1 MWSQSCYTVFQIPLT
16 SLFLKKKCFAAYLV
30 SDCCSTSSREE
41 KFLKDVKRGWFLL
54 RECKHSCRGKPN
66 PKSTTSCH
74 HRFEQVFMGLPP
86 QIFTMYQIVLF
97 MISISHSKLYAAP
110 FNLRQHKITREL
122 RPRPAIALQAQL
134 ASSSATLIYTC
145 CPSLTGRSL
154 PFQQRFNTYEQVKR
168 QARNGKWGK
177 NKLSCS

>member
-74 HRFEQVFMGLPP
+74 CRFEQVFMGLPP

-97 MISISHSKLYAAP
+97 MISISHSKLSAAP
-110 FNLRQHKITREL
+110 FNLRQHKITRKL
-122 RPRPAIALQAQL
+122 RPHPAIALQAQL
-134 ASSSATLIYTC
+134 ASSSAALIYTC

-154 PFQQRFNTYEQVKR
+154 PFFSSDLTLTSK
-168 QARNGKWGK
+168 
-177 NKLSCS
+177 